1 VNWLAAAAPQAGISS
16 GTIVALCAVLTIV
29 GGFVLWSLRRAWSL
43 ARRTIQFLDDWNG
56 EPAREGVKPRPGVM
70 ARLGSVE
77 DMVSGVAEQMTLNGG
92 SSMHDV
98 VVSTAGDVKTVK
110 AELAVLSARVELFEH
125 QREQRDNNG

>member
-1 VNWLAAAAPQAGISS
+1 
-16 GTIVALCAVLTIV
+16 
-29 GGFVLWSLRRAWSL
+29 
-43 ARRTIQFLDDWNG
+43 
-56 EPAREGVKPRPGVM
+56 VKPRPGVM